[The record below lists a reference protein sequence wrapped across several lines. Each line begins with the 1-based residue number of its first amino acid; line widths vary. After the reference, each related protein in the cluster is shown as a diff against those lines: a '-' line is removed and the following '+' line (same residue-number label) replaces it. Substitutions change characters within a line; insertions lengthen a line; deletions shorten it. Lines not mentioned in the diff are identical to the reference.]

1 MYIYLCKFI
10 CIYNY
15 IKYKSVMRYKA
26 QTQTKLDAVNNQL
39 LSIIKGLDT
48 HTLSATQVAAE
59 IQQVRSKVDN
69 IISLIEL
76 EPTDFGY

>member
-1 MYIYLCKFI
+1 
-10 CIYNY
+10 
-15 IKYKSVMRYKA
+15 MRYKV
-26 QTQTKLDAVNNQL
+26 QTQTKLEAVNNQL
-39 LSIIKGLDT
+39 LSIVKGLDT

>member
-1 MYIYLCKFI
+1 
-10 CIYNY
+10 
-15 IKYKSVMRYKA
+15 MRYKA

-39 LSIIKGLDT
+39 LSIVKGLDT

>member
-1 MYIYLCKFI
+1 
-10 CIYNY
+10 
-15 IKYKSVMRYKA
+15 MRYKA
-26 QTQTKLDAVNNQL
+26 QTQTKLEAVNNQL
-39 LSIIKGLDT
+39 LSIVKGLDT

-76 EPTDFGY
+76 EPTDIGY

>member
-1 MYIYLCKFI
+1 
-10 CIYNY
+10 
-15 IKYKSVMRYKA
+15 MRYKA
-26 QTQTKLDAVNNQL
+26 QTQTKLEAVNNQL
-39 LSIIKGLDT
+39 LSIVKGLDT

-59 IQQVRSKVDN
+59 IQQVRSKIDN

>member
-1 MYIYLCKFI
+1 
-10 CIYNY
+10 
-15 IKYKSVMRYKA
+15 MRYKA

-39 LSIIKGLDT
+39 LSIVKGLDT

-59 IQQVRSKVDN
+59 TQQVRSKVDN

>member
-1 MYIYLCKFI
+1 
-10 CIYNY
+10 
-15 IKYKSVMRYKA
+15 MRYKA
-26 QTQTKLDAVNNQL
+26 QTQTKLEAVNNQL
-39 LSIIKGLDT
+39 LSIVKGLDT

>member
-1 MYIYLCKFI
+1 
-10 CIYNY
+10 
-15 IKYKSVMRYKA
+15 MRYKA
-26 QTQTKLDAVNNQL
+26 QTQTKLEAVNNQL
-39 LSIIKGLDT
+39 LSIVKGLDT

-59 IQQVRSKVDN
+59 IQQVRSKVDS